1 MNPWGSSM
9 NNTLMGTNTD
19 PNSMI
24 GGQTHHMTMGYPGNS
39 GAAAYGMQPYPGA
52 LCPPNV

>member
-9 NNTLMGTNTD
+9 NNTLMGSNTD

-24 GGQTHHMTMGYPGNS
+24 GGQAHHMTMGYPGNS
-39 GAAAYGMQPYPGA
+39 AAYGMQPYPGT